1 MPLPDCGCD
10 SSFLKY
16 PDDAGAGAVQ
26 DEWVELAAAIVV
38 EREGPVGGRPQVVAA
53 DPNPRVA
60 LRIYRGEAPAG
71 VRVVVHA
78 RFLEYPDG
86 AGAGAVQDEVV
97 ELAAA
102 VVVERE
108 GPVGG

>member
-16 PDDAGAGAVQ
+16 PDC
-26 DEWVELAAAIVV
+26 
-38 EREGPVGGRPQVVAA
+38 
-53 DPNPRVA
+53 
-60 LRIYRGEAPAG
+60 
-71 VRVVVHA
+71 
-78 RFLEYPDG
+78 

-108 GPVGG
+108 GPVGGRPQVVAADPIHPAALLVYRRELPGNAYCAPGRDHRIPLSLPVKPGGVVVEVGA